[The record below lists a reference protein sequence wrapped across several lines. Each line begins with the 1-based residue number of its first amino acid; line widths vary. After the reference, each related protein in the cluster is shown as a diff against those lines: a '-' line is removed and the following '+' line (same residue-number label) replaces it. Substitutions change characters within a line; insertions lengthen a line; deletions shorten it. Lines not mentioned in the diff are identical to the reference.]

1 MLPCGKSQ
9 AWLRTTAVMRW
20 GWEETVKLESRLYLI
35 ISESRLQFGLWGW
48 SQWWLG
54 GRIDFDLGDEWK
66 PEGKAEA
73 QSSPRN
79 CLYDEGREAWVL
91 LWEISVSPPWRLHR
105 YTKVEPSPQIL
116 HVSGASTLGPLF
128 QWSLN
133 FTLAFLGSS
142 ERKKHLL
149 LKSGWFYPGWKADVH
164 FDLFLVV
171 WAFINVNHIC
181 IGYTWYFC
189 RSYVSTPSSSRQT
202 LTQQW
207 QRCPGTGSSQPHGVV
222 TTDRSKGNLPKVTQ
236 LHYVVEQRGIWTQP
250 SSSDLNHHTLHASQ

>member
-1 MLPCGKSQ
+1 MIRRQ
-9 AWLRTTAVMRW
+9 DWLWLGRW
-20 GWEETVKLESRLYLI
+20 MKTRRQDRGTEQPKKLSVWWGERSLGVALRS
-35 ISESRLQFGLWGW
+35 ISESTLKTTQIHESG
-48 SQWWLG
+48 
-54 GRIDFDLGDEWK
+54 
-66 PEGKAEA
+66 A
-73 QSSPRN
+73 
-79 CLYDEGREAWVL
+79 
-91 LWEISVSPPWRLHR
+91 
-105 YTKVEPSPQIL
+105 SPQIL

-133 FTLAFLGSS
+133 FTLAFLESP

-149 LKSGWFYPGWKADVH
+149 LKSGWFYPGWKAGVH

-250 SSSDLNHHTLHASQ
+250 SSSDLNHHTLQASQ